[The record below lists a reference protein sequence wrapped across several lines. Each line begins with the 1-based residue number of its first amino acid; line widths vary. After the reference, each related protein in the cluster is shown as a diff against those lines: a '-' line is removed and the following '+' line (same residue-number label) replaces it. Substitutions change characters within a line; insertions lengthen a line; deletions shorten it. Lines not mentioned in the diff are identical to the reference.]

1 MSLGHW
7 RPQVS
12 RKFRVAGTN
21 TSPAKHTYG
30 GGRSYW
36 RARSSVG
43 LFNATVLP
51 IKDLGIRGVLYYQG
65 ENQAFN
71 RWTRYEY
78 TFPKIPVSFRKA
90 FGDENL
96 PFGCISQPGWGTFG
110 LDPEVATIAEGYAI
124 VRDIQN
130 RALANDRSPY
140 HAIGGSIT
148 GRSLDKYRSKLKW
161 HIKRSLS
168 NRQKQVIEYY
178 LKGKTEREIAA
189 VLGITQQVVNI
200 YKHRAIKRLHKIIVN

>member
-1 MSLGHW
+1 MT
-7 RPQVS
+7 S
-12 RKFRVAGTN
+12 RN
-21 TSPAKHTYG
+21 
-30 GGRSYW
+30 
-36 RARSSVG
+36 
-43 LFNATVLP
+43 
-51 IKDLGIRGVLYYQG
+51 
-65 ENQAFN
+65 E
-71 RWTRYEY
+71 YEY
-78 TFPKIPVSFRKA
+78 AEVRVDKLLLESF
-90 FGDENL
+90 
-96 PFGCISQPGWGTFG
+96 
-110 LDPEVATIAEGYAI
+110 
-124 VRDIQN
+124 
-130 RALANDRSPY
+130 ANDRSPY